1 MNSEIR
7 YHFQSAQIAN
17 RFLNELKHWPIAR
30 VTTKLLNGGFDVKV
44 SYQFDGV
51 GFDYTCAE
59 LDELAAKH
67 AGEEVS

>member
-1 MNSEIR
+1 
-7 YHFQSAQIAN
+7 
-17 RFLNELKHWPIAR
+17 
-30 VTTKLLNGGFDVKV
+30 LLNGGFDVKV

>member
-7 YHFQSAQIAN
+7 YRFQSGQIAN
-17 RFLNELKHWPIAR
+17 RFLNELKHWPVAQ
-30 VTTKLLNGGFDVKV
+30 VKTKLLNGGFDVKV
-44 SYQFDGV
+44 NYQFDGA